1 MKFVRRASL
10 VFSLVMIVAIAVGY
24 VVRTAELAGDRD
36 LSLTASA
43 ELGAAQLSSIVDAT
57 AVTAGAAS
65 DPGDAADAL
74 ASVHG
79 RLGVCVVDA
88 ATRACSGDGPMPDTG
103 DLEREQERRSTTSD
117 DPDADADADA
127 GVGVGAGAGAGA
139 DVAVYDSLMTI
150 TAVGPRVTVFA
161 TTPAVID
168 VLGSEHA
175 VKATTLL
182 PAGVRVGGFTDDQGL
197 RQTSTVADPASN
209 VYVVATGSNDVH
221 LPPEEYRFY
230 AIIFTLAVIL
240 MLLAGITIIVE
251 QRNLLERASFDSL
264 TKLPNRSEFER
275 RASEV
280 LANAERAELGVS
292 LLLFDLNGFKQ
303 VNDTYGHL
311 AGDEVLKV
319 VGSRLR
325 KAVRDGDVVARWG
338 GDEFVVVMPGIAT
351 EEMASRRALQLA
363 EQVAG
368 RTRLDGIVEPLR
380 IKVSV
385 GVSVWPDHGGDLAE
399 LVVAADRAMYEAKR
413 EGATCRVAT
422 ERRLHPDAIQAH
434 V

>member
-10 VFSLVMIVAIAVGY
+10 VFSLVLIVAIAVGY
-24 VVRTAELAGDRD
+24 VARTAELAGDRD

-65 DPGDAADAL
+65 DAGDAADAL
-74 ASVHG
+74 ASVYG

-117 DPDADADADA
+117 EPD
-127 GVGVGAGAGAGA
+127 AGAGA

-150 TAVGPRVTVFA
+150 TAVGPTVTVFA

-251 QRNLLERASFDSL
+251 QRNLLERASFDAL

>member
-10 VFSLVMIVAIAVGY
+10 VFSLVLIVAIAVGY
-24 VVRTAELAGDRD
+24 VARTAELAGDRD
-36 LSLTASA
+36 LGLTASA

-57 AVTAGAAS
+57 AVAAGAAS
-65 DPGDAADAL
+65 DPADAADAL

-117 DPDADADADA
+117 EP
-127 GVGVGAGAGAGA
+127 GAGAGAGA
-139 DVAVYDSLMTI
+139 DVAVYDSLMTV
-150 TAVGPRVTVFA
+150 TAVGPSVTVYA

-251 QRNLLERASFDSL
+251 QRNLLERASFDAL